1 MKAIHLKCN
10 DFYNP
15 IQVEEN
21 PLFSWNVPCDR
32 NGACQTAYRIQVYR
46 GRETDTVW
54 DTGRTEGD
62 RCLYIPYEGRALMTD
77 SQYFWR
83 VKYWN
88 EKGEEAEWSDPAYF
102 ETGLMGNG
110 WKAEWIGYDRND
122 GEAYDPDIP
131 FYCADDFDKGINQ
144 YYLPPVPYMRKEFIV
159 KKELKTAKLY
169 VSALGL
175 VEIELNGKKTGEEIF
190 IPGLSD
196 YDRTVY
202 SRAFHVEDC
211 LRPGVNAIGIILA
224 DGWYAGY
231 IGLNGREW
239 YGSRPRAILQLE
251 IEYRNGVKE
260 RVISDAGW
268 KASYGPLRESD
279 IFQGETYDALKE
291 LGEWSCPGYQDEGWE
306 TVDTGTEKKLI
317 PKGHIGVAVKERG
330 SLCPAKVI
338 RKRENCYLI
347 DFGEYVAGVTEITC
361 TGEAGASFSVKHAE
375 TLDEN
380 GELYLKG
387 NRSARCMDSYI
398 LKGNQTEYY
407 RPRFTY
413 HGFRY
418 AEITG
423 NGKVVFLD
431 FKAVKIGSELP
442 DKTEFS
448 CSCELVNQ
456 IFGMIRSTEE
466 CNMMEVPTD
475 CCARDERLGWGME
488 GNHFMH
494 AMAYMNNQAAAI
506 SKWIKDIWDGQ
517 REDGGL
523 EAIAPPMRMKD
534 IEQFV
539 GDLQSNHGV
548 HMVYVLY
555 RMYGNTQVIRKYF
568 NQMNRYFDFLD
579 RNSDRYIRNATGGD
593 WLAILERTN
602 HSDFLHGFGDS
613 SPGMIGT
620 SHFAIIT
627 QMMAEMCHA
636 IGKKTHEQRYLTLL
650 ENIKNAFRLN
660 FIQRD
665 GTLRNGRQGDYLM
678 ALYCGFFTEEEAD
691 KAIILLE
698 KKLMEK
704 GHIQWNG
711 GTATTPYFLATLK
724 RFGKEKLAN
733 LFLTSDQY
741 PGLGYMLR
749 SGYHTIWERWDA
761 VFEDGTLHPQAM
773 NALCH
778 IGFTVIAQYLIGG
791 LAGIDCLEAGFRK
804 IGISPGPSEE
814 IRSACAQLFSNYGV
828 IKSEWKWENGILNVK
843 CSIPGNAK
851 AIVVLPRSPKEELLW
866 LEGKSMGTM
875 YKNDMVI
882 AEISSGTYEMEIK
895 WDGENPVPA
904 KERS

>member
-1 MKAIHLKCN
+1 MKAIHLMCN
-10 DFYNP
+10 NFSNP

-21 PLFSWNVPCDR
+21 PVFSWNIPCDR
-32 NGACQTAYRIQVYR
+32 NGAGQTAYRIQVYC
-46 GRETDTVW
+46 GKEKCW
-54 DTGRTEGD
+54 DTGRTEGGS
-62 RCLYIPYEGRALMTD
+62 CLFIPYDGRTLIPD
-77 SQYFWR
+77 SQYSWR

-88 EKGEEAEWSDPAYF
+88 ERGEEAEWSEPAFF
-102 ETGLMGNG
+102 ETGLMENG
-110 WKAEWIGYDRND
+110 WKAEWIGYDRIE
-122 GEAYDPDIP
+122 GEAYNPAIT

-144 YYLPPVPYMRKEFIV
+144 YYLPPAPYMRKEFIV
-159 KKELKTAKLY
+159 KEGLRSAKLY
-169 VSALGL
+169 ISALGL
-175 VEIELNGKKTGEEIF
+175 TEIEINGNKAGDEVF

-202 SRAFHVEDC
+202 SRAFHVEDF
-211 LRPGVNAIGIILA
+211 LNEGSNAIGIILA

-231 IGLNGREW
+231 IGLNAREW
-239 YGSRPRAILQLE
+239 YGSRPRVILQLE
-251 IEYRNGVKE
+251 MEYQDGARE
-260 RVISDAGW
+260 QIMSDASW
-268 KASYGPLRESD
+268 KASYGPLQESD
-279 IFQGETYDALKE
+279 IFQGETYNALKE
-291 LGEWSCPGYQDEGWE
+291 LGKWSSPGYQDERWE
-306 TVDTGTEKKLI
+306 AVDTGTEKRLI
-317 PKGHIGVAVKERG
+317 PKGHTGVAMKERE
-330 SLCPAKVI
+330 SLRPAKII

-347 DFGEYVAGVTEITC
+347 DFGEYLAGIMEISC

-375 TLDEN
+375 TLDKN
-380 GELYLKG
+380 GELYLRG

-398 LKGNQTEYY
+398 LKGAQTEYFK
-407 RPRFTY
+407 PRFTY

-418 AEITG
+418 AEIC
-423 NGKVVFLD
+423 GKGKISFLD
-431 FKAVKIGSELP
+431 IKALKIGSELP

-448 CSCELVNQ
+448 CSSELVNQ
-456 IFGMIRSTEE
+456 IFEMIRSTEE
-466 CNMMEVPTD
+466 CNMMDVPTD

-494 AMAYMNNQAAAI
+494 AMAYMNNQSAAI
-506 SKWIKDIWDGQ
+506 SKWVKDIWDGQ

-555 RMYGNTQVIRKYF
+555 HMYGDTHVIRKYF
-568 NQMNRYFDFLD
+568 NQMNRYFDFLE

-593 WLAILERTN
+593 WLAILEETN

-620 SHFAIIT
+620 SHYAIIT

-636 IGKKTHEQRYLTLL
+636 IGKQADEQRYLKLL
-650 ENIKNAFRLN
+650 GNIKNAFRLN
-660 FIQRD
+660 YIQRD
-665 GTLRNGRQGDYLM
+665 GTLRNGRQGEYLM
-678 ALYCGFFTEEEAD
+678 ALYCGFFTEEEEK
-691 KAIILLE
+691 KALIVLE

-704 GHIQWNG
+704 GHIQWKG
-711 GTATTPYFLATLK
+711 GTATTPYFLTAMK

-741 PGLGYMLR
+741 PGLGYMLHC
-749 SGYHTIWERWDA
+749 GYHTIWERWDA

-778 IGFTVIAQYLIGG
+778 IGFTVVAQYLIGG

-804 IGISPGPSEE
+804 IIISPGPSEE

-828 IKSEWKWENGILNVK
+828 IKSAWIWENGILHVK
-843 CSIPGNAK
+843 CSIPANTK
-851 AIVVLPRSPKEELLW
+851 AIIVLPRNQTEELLW
-866 LEGKSMGTM
+866 LEGESMGTV
-875 YKNDMVI
+875 YNNNKVF
-882 AEISSGTYEMEIK
+882 AEISSGKYEMEIR
-895 WDGENPVPA
+895 WDGDNHMSVR
-904 KERS
+904 ERS